1 MSRVIESKSMSSS
14 RNSISENQA
23 SASENE
29 SDRHALVGK
38 HRDDHGASNQNKPSQ
53 TNLSSD
59 DSHSPCNQK

>member
-1 MSRVIESKSMSSS
+1 MSSS

-38 HRDDHGASNQNKPSQ
+38 HRGTSSQNKYFQ
-53 TNLSSD
+53 TNQSSD
-59 DSHSPCNQK
+59 DSHSPSNQK